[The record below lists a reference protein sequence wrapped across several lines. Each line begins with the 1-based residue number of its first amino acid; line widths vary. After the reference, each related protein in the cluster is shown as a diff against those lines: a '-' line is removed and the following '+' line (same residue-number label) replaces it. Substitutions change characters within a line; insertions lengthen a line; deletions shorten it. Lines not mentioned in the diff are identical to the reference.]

1 MAPVQDVVFQLTST
15 TSETRSHLF
24 RSNDFYQ
31 YYHNGQSNNSI
42 SLKYTQASSQNLDLD
57 LFVYKEVHDLNE
69 DSGLVLSSKLSFPEQ
84 GVNGVETVNF
94 SGLPAG
100 YYLVRV
106 KAFTTNL

>member
-1 MAPVQDVVFQLTST
+1 M
-15 TSETRSHLF
+15 
-24 RSNDFYQ
+24 
-31 YYHNGQSNNSI
+31 
-42 SLKYTQASSQNLDLD
+42 
-57 LFVYKEVHDLNE
+57 FVYKEVHDLNK

-106 KAFTTNL
+106 KAFTTNLIKDQLVNRTATYHLEKESGGWLCPQP